1 MPDLARAQARVE
13 SLMIDSCKITRDAQQ
28 ELDDVLDVDTGQLEA
43 PDDDSLFVYYGACIV
58 KPNKGYRQTDVG
70 GETTAE
76 RYHDLLIP
84 LGAPEV
90 KIGDRVEIAVAS
102 RDPQLVGSRF
112 VVTDSI
118 AASFAVVRRI
128 EMERVVE

>member
-1 MPDLARAQARVE
+1 
-13 SLMIDSCKITRDAQQ
+13 MIDSCKITRDSQQ

-84 LGAPEV
+84 LDAPAV
-90 KIGDRVEIAVAS
+90 NIGDRVEIMVA